1 MRVLSVELRVADTP
15 PGLHQALPYRL
26 QHVSCEARCQ
36 AQAQAVKLEG
46 YKNQA

>member
-36 AQAQAVKLEG
+36 AQAVKLEG